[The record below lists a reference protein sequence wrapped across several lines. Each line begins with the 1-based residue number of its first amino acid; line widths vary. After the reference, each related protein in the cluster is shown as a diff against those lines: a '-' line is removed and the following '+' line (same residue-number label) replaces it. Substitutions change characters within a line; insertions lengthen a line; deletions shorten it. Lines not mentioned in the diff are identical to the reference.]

1 MAVEDGVVD
10 DVVNEL
16 VTQLTYVYAVAD
28 AYASDEPCVKSTEQI
43 LEDTRLLLGRHGV
56 EV

>member
-1 MAVEDGVVD
+1 MPEEGMVENVVD
-10 DVVNEL
+10 EL
-16 VTQLTYVYAVAD
+16 VTQLTIVYAVAS
-28 AYASDEPCVKSTEQI
+28 AYADDMPRDESTEQI